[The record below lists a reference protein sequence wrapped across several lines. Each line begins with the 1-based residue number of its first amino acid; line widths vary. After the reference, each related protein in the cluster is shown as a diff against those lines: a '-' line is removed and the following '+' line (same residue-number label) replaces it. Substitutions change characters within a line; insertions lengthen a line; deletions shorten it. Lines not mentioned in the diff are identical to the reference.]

1 MNFISDLALILVIA
15 GITGLIFK
23 RLRQPLILGYI
34 LAGFLASPHMTFFPS
49 VRDTSSIHTWADI
62 GIIFLMFALGLEFSF
77 KKLVKM
83 GTGPIIT
90 AVSIILFMM
99 TMGTLIGQTFG
110 WSEMN
115 SLFLGGMLAMSST
128 TIIYKSFSELGLLQ
142 QKFAGRVISVLILE
156 DIFGILLMVVLP
168 ALAASNKFEGQELIM
183 SFVKLF
189 FFLILW
195 FVVGIYIVPQIFRSF
210 KKWLNAETLLVF
222 SVGLCFLMVFL
233 AEKAGY
239 SSALGAFLIGSILA
253 ETIEAE
259 AIEKVISSVKD
270 LFGAI
275 FFVSVGMLVDPA
287 ILLEH
292 WAPIV
297 VIVAAILIGQMIF
310 GTIGYLLSGLPLK
323 TAMQCGFSM
332 AQIGE
337 FSFILASLG
346 ITLGV
351 TSDFLYPVVVAA
363 SIITTFL
370 TPYMIKLS
378 LPAYKRLE
386 KLLPRKVTHRLSD
399 RSTAGKEMPAS
410 GWRVMFT
417 GQLVIVVTYL
427 VLTFSAI
434 GISFTVILPF
444 LRGLLT
450 HWGGNIVGGL
460 LTFFGVS
467 VFLRPIVMK
476 KIHAQ
481 QVKQWRLNGAKRSLL
496 FFYLSIALRF
506 FISTLATYYILN
518 YLSPFKWYWHLLAA
532 ALLVALI
539 TMDRIFDFK
548 NPLSKRVKYVSIRL
562 ERTFTH
568 NLRQREWKAAARR
581 PGYARTLDRHDLH
594 LSQLVLPN
602 NSAWGGLTLAQLNFG
617 QTDGVMIA
625 AIVRGGNRVN
635 IPDGNTMLFPQDTIE
650 VIGDDESLEA
660 LAKRMQAEIVTGN
673 KRVLNHRLDIKH
685 ITIGSKSPFCEKT
698 IFESGI
704 REDYNCMVVGF
715 EDEEEEEESNAINI
729 AVANRRIVKGDTIW
743 LVGEEKDLKQIK
755 LANAGS
761 SPTAKQV

>member
-378 LPAYKRLE
+378 VPAYKRLE
-386 KLLPRKVTHRLSD
+386 KLLPRKVTRRLSD
-399 RSTAGKEMPAS
+399 RSTAGKEVPAS

-444 LRGLLT
+444 LRSLLT
-450 HWGGNIVGGL
+450 HWGGNVVGGL
-460 LTFFGVS
+460 LTFFGIS

-539 TMDRIFDFK
+539 TTDRIFGFK
-548 NPLSKRVKYVSIRL
+548 NQFSKRVKYVSIRL

-650 VIGDDESLEA
+650 VIGDDDSLEA

-715 EDEEEEEESNAINI
+715 EDEEEESNAINI

-761 SPTAKQV
+761 NPTAKQV

>member
-210 KKWLNAETLLVF
+210 NKWLNTETLLVF

-378 LPAYKRLE
+378 VPAYKRLE

-399 RSTAGKEMPAS
+399 RSTAGKEVPAS

-444 LRGLLT
+444 LRSLLT

-460 LTFFGVS
+460 LTFFGIS

-506 FISTLATYYILN
+506 SISTLATYYILN

-539 TMDRIFDFK
+539 TTDRIFGFK

-650 VIGDDESLEA
+650 VIGDDDSLEA

-715 EDEEEEEESNAINI
+715 EDEEEESNAINI

-761 SPTAKQV
+761 SLTAKQV

>member
-210 KKWLNAETLLVF
+210 KKWLNTETLLVF

-378 LPAYKRLE
+378 VPAYKRLE

-399 RSTAGKEMPAS
+399 RSTAGKEVPAS

-444 LRGLLT
+444 LRSLLT

-460 LTFFGVS
+460 LTFFGIS

-506 FISTLATYYILN
+506 SISTLATYYILN

-539 TMDRIFDFK
+539 TTDRIFGFK

-650 VIGDDESLEA
+650 VIGDDDSLEA

-715 EDEEEEEESNAINI
+715 EDEEEESNAINI

-761 SPTAKQV
+761 SLTAKQV

>member
-1 MNFISDLALILVIA
+1 MNIISDLALILVIA

-34 LAGFLASPHMTFFPS
+34 LAGFLAGPHMTLFPS

-99 TMGTLIGQTFG
+99 TMGTLIGESFG

-183 SFVKLF
+183 SFGKLF

-195 FVVGIYIVPQIFRSF
+195 FVVGIYIVPQILRIF

-253 ETIEAE
+253 ETVEAE
-259 AIEKVISSVKD
+259 AIEKVISSLKD

-297 VIVAAILIGQMIF
+297 VIVAAILLGQMFF

-378 LPAYKRLE
+378 VPAYQRLE
-386 KLLPRKVTHRLSD
+386 KLLPRKVTRRLAD
-399 RSTAGKEMPAS
+399 RSTAGKEAPTS

-450 HWGGNIVGGL
+450 HW
-460 LTFFGVS
+460 
-467 VFLRPIVMK
+467 
-476 KIHAQ
+476 
-481 QVKQWRLNGAKRSLL
+481 
-496 FFYLSIALRF
+496 
-506 FISTLATYYILN
+506 
-518 YLSPFKWYWHLLAA
+518 
-532 ALLVALI
+532 
-539 TMDRIFDFK
+539 
-548 NPLSKRVKYVSIRL
+548 
-562 ERTFTH
+562 
-568 NLRQREWKAAARR
+568 
-581 PGYARTLDRHDLH
+581 
-594 LSQLVLPN
+594 
-602 NSAWGGLTLAQLNFG
+602 
-617 QTDGVMIA
+617 
-625 AIVRGGNRVN
+625 
-635 IPDGNTMLFPQDTIE
+635 
-650 VIGDDESLEA
+650 
-660 LAKRMQAEIVTGN
+660 
-673 KRVLNHRLDIKH
+673 
-685 ITIGSKSPFCEKT
+685 
-698 IFESGI
+698 
-704 REDYNCMVVGF
+704 
-715 EDEEEEEESNAINI
+715 
-729 AVANRRIVKGDTIW
+729 
-743 LVGEEKDLKQIK
+743 
-755 LANAGS
+755 
-761 SPTAKQV
+761 

>member
-378 LPAYKRLE
+378 VPAYKRLE
-386 KLLPRKVTHRLSD
+386 KLLPRKVTRRLSD
-399 RSTAGKEMPAS
+399 RSTAGKEAPAS

-444 LRGLLT
+444 LRSLLT
-450 HWGGNIVGGL
+450 HWGGNVVGGL
-460 LTFFGVS
+460 LTFFGIS

-496 FFYLSIALRF
+496 FFLFEHCASLF
-506 FISTLATYYILN
+506 HFHTG
-518 YLSPFKWYWHLLAA
+518 HLLYP
-532 ALLVALI
+532 
-539 TMDRIFDFK
+539 K
-548 NPLSKRVKYVSIRL
+548 
-562 ERTFTH
+562 
-568 NLRQREWKAAARR
+568 
-581 PGYARTLDRHDLH
+581 
-594 LSQLVLPN
+594 
-602 NSAWGGLTLAQLNFG
+602 
-617 QTDGVMIA
+617 
-625 AIVRGGNRVN
+625 
-635 IPDGNTMLFPQDTIE
+635 LFVPI
-650 VIGDDESLEA
+650 
-660 LAKRMQAEIVTGN
+660 
-673 KRVLNHRLDIKH
+673 
-685 ITIGSKSPFCEKT
+685 
-698 IFESGI
+698 
-704 REDYNCMVVGF
+704 
-715 EDEEEEEESNAINI
+715 
-729 AVANRRIVKGDTIW
+729 
-743 LVGEEKDLKQIK
+743 
-755 LANAGS
+755 
-761 SPTAKQV
+761 

>member
-1 MNFISDLALILVIA
+1 
-15 GITGLIFK
+15 
-23 RLRQPLILGYI
+23 
-34 LAGFLASPHMTFFPS
+34 MT
-49 VRDTSSIHTWADI
+49 R
-62 GIIFLMFALGLEFSF
+62 
-77 KKLVKM
+77 
-83 GTGPIIT
+83 
-90 AVSIILFMM
+90 
-99 TMGTLIGQTFG
+99 
-110 WSEMN
+110 
-115 SLFLGGMLAMSST
+115 
-128 TIIYKSFSELGLLQ
+128 
-142 QKFAGRVISVLILE
+142 
-156 DIFGILLMVVLP
+156 
-168 ALAASNKFEGQELIM
+168 
-183 SFVKLF
+183 
-189 FFLILW
+189 
-195 FVVGIYIVPQIFRSF
+195 
-210 KKWLNAETLLVF
+210 
-222 SVGLCFLMVFL
+222 
-233 AEKAGY
+233 
-239 SSALGAFLIGSILA
+239 
-253 ETIEAE
+253 
-259 AIEKVISSVKD
+259 
-270 LFGAI
+270 
-275 FFVSVGMLVDPA
+275 
-287 ILLEH
+287 
-292 WAPIV
+292 
-297 VIVAAILIGQMIF
+297 
-310 GTIGYLLSGLPLK
+310 
-323 TAMQCGFSM
+323 
-332 AQIGE
+332 
-337 FSFILASLG
+337 
-346 ITLGV
+346 
-351 TSDFLYPVVVAA
+351 
-363 SIITTFL
+363 
-370 TPYMIKLS
+370 
-378 LPAYKRLE
+378 
-386 KLLPRKVTHRLSD
+386 RLSD
-399 RSTAGKEMPAS
+399 RSTAGKEVPAS

-444 LRGLLT
+444 LRSLLT
-450 HWGGNIVGGL
+450 HWGGNVVGGL
-460 LTFFGVS
+460 LTFVGIS

-481 QVKQWRLNGAKRSLL
+481 EVKQWRLNGAKRSLL

-506 FISTLATYYILN
+506 SISTLATYYILN

-539 TMDRIFDFK
+539 TTDRIFGFK

-650 VIGDDESLEA
+650 VIGDDDSLEA

-715 EDEEEEEESNAINI
+715 EDEEEESNAINI

>member
-210 KKWLNAETLLVF
+210 KKWLNTETLLVF

-351 TSDFLYPVVVAA
+351 TSDLLYPVVVAA

-378 LPAYKRLE
+378 VPAYKRLE

-399 RSTAGKEMPAS
+399 RSTAGKEVPAS

-444 LRGLLT
+444 LRSLLT

-460 LTFFGVS
+460 LTFFGIS

-506 FISTLATYYILN
+506 SISTLATYYILN

-539 TMDRIFDFK
+539 TTDRIFGFK

-650 VIGDDESLEA
+650 VIGDDDSLEA

-715 EDEEEEEESNAINI
+715 EDEEEESNAINI

-761 SPTAKQV
+761 SPTTKQV

>member
-210 KKWLNAETLLVF
+210 KKWLNTETLLVF

-259 AIEKVISSVKD
+259 AIEKVIASLKD

-378 LPAYKRLE
+378 VPAYKRLE
-386 KLLPRKVTHRLSD
+386 KLLPRKVTRRLSD
-399 RSTAGKEMPAS
+399 RSTAGKEVPAS
-410 GWRVMFT
+410 GWRAMFT

-444 LRGLLT
+444 LRSLLT

-518 YLSPFKWYWHLLAA
+518 YLSPFRWYWHLLAA

-539 TMDRIFDFK
+539 TMDRIFGFK

-581 PGYARTLDRHDLH
+581 PGYARTLDRYDLH

-650 VIGDDESLEA
+650 VIGDDDSLEA

-715 EDEEEEEESNAINI
+715 EDEEEESNAINI

-761 SPTAKQV
+761 NPTAKQV

>member
-1 MNFISDLALILVIA
+1 MNLISDLALILVIA

-34 LAGFLASPHMTFFPS
+34 LAGFLASPHMPFFPS

-195 FVVGIYIVPQIFRSF
+195 FVVGIYIVPQILRSF

-259 AIEKVISSVKD
+259 AIGKVIASLKD

-275 FFVSVGMLVDPA
+275 FFVSVGMLVDPS
-287 ILLEH
+287 ILIVH

-378 LPAYKRLE
+378 VPAYQRLE
-386 KLLPRKVTHRLSD
+386 KLLPRKVTRRLAD
-399 RSTAGKEMPAS
+399 RSTASKEAPTS

-444 LRGLLT
+444 LRSLLT
-450 HWGGNIVGGL
+450 HWGGNVVGGL
-460 LTFFGVS
+460 LTFVGIS

-518 YLSPFKWYWHLLAA
+518 YLSPFRWYWHLLAA

-539 TMDRIFDFK
+539 TMDRIFGFK

-650 VIGDDESLEA
+650 VIGDDDSLEA

-715 EDEEEEEESNAINI
+715 EDEEEESNAINI

-761 SPTAKQV
+761 SLTAKQV